1 MTLNEMEQT
10 GGEPDV
16 IGLDKTTGE
25 FIFCDSVESQKGS
38 RSLCYDN

>member
-10 GGEPDV
+10 GGE
-16 IGLDKTTGE
+16 TTGE
-25 FIFCDSVESQKGS
+25 FIFCDSVESPKGS